1 MRFTGCVTDTDPVL
15 RALAHPLRLRMLS
28 LMWPGPM
35 SAAELARELDV
46 SHALASQHLR
56 RLAAV
61 GLVELAE
68 ERTRRGGRERR
79 YLTVQGTPLSD
90 QHDGTP
96 MLAETMANTLRE
108 RAGRRAEGSEGV
120 TVDAELWVDPQTWE
134 NIRSRLADLAT
145 ELHEAARPPHT
156 PDTIPLGVSMMA
168 FPLRDV
174 TRPQK

>member
-1 MRFTGCVTDTDPVL
+1 VTDTDPVL

-28 LMWPGPM
+28 LMWPRPM
-35 SAAELARELDV
+35 SAAELSRELDI

-56 RLAAV
+56 RLDTV

-79 YLTVQGTPLSD
+79 YRTVRGTPLSD

-96 MLAETMANTLRE
+96 MLAETMAYTLRE
-108 RAGRRAEGSEGV
+108 RAGRRMEGSEGV
-120 TVDAELWVDPQTWE
+120 TVDAELWVDPETWHDV
-134 NIRSRLADLAT
+134 RRRLAELAT

-156 PDTIPLGVSMMA
+156 RGTIPLGVSMMA
-168 FPLRDV
+168 FPLQDM
-174 TRPQK
+174 TYPGE

>member
-1 MRFTGCVTDTDPVL
+1 MTDTDPVL

-56 RLAAV
+56 RLDAV
-61 GLVELAE
+61 GLVVLAE

-79 YLTVQGTPLSD
+79 YRTVQGTPLSD
-90 QHDGTP
+90 QHEGTP
-96 MLAETMANTLRE
+96 MLAETMAHTLRE
-108 RAGRRAEGSEGV
+108 RARRREEGSDGV
-120 TVDAELWVDPQTWE
+120 TVDAELWVDPETWE
-134 NIRSRLADLAT
+134 NTRRRLAEIAT

-156 PDTIPLGVSMMA
+156 PGTVPLGVSVMA
-168 FPLRDV
+168 FPLQDGAEADGS
-174 TRPQK
+174 TAGG